1 MLRTE
6 TVRRPVLLLS
16 FMLALAGCSKTPP
29 EPTKLEVKDVWVRLS
44 PVAGRPAAAYF
55 TLKGG
60 SQPERLTTVTS
71 SKAVRIEL
79 HEGGMSGNMM
89 TMKPIAGAFVP
100 ANTEVKFAP
109 GGNHAMVFDLDPAI
123 TPGTRLPIAFSFQS
137 GLTVETEAKTVAAGD
152 SDGHEGH

>member
-6 TVRRPVLLLS
+6 TTLLLPLLVT
-16 FMLALAGCSKTPP
+16 LAACSPSAPKPR
-29 EPTKLEVKDVWVRLS
+29 KLEVRDVWVRLS

-60 SQPERLTTVTS
+60 SQPDRLTTVTS
-71 SKAVRIEL
+71 SRAVRIEL

-100 ANTEVKFAP
+100 ANAEVKFAP

-123 TPGTRLPIAFSFQS
+123 TPGSPLPVSFSFQS
-137 GLTVETEAKTVAAGD
+137 GLTIETEAKTVAAGD
-152 SDGHEGH
+152 AAGHEGH